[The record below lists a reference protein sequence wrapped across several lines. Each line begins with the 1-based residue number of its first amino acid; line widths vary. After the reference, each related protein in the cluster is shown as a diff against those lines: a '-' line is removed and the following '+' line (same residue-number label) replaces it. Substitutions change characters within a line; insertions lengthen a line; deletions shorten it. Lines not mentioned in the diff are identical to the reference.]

1 MLQNHIKNIHENMQ
15 NDVDNQESLEIR
27 KRFNCDNC
35 DFKTTSKTALTKHM
49 SSKHKPKE
57 NKISKRKVCEI
68 CMKKFNKE
76 STYNNHMQK
85 QHKEGRSI
93 ISK

>member
-1 MLQNHIKNIHENMQ
+1 MQ

-68 CMKKFNKE
+68 CMKRFNKE
-76 STYNNHMQK
+76 STYENKMIQIEN
-85 QHKEGRSI
+85 
-93 ISK
+93 